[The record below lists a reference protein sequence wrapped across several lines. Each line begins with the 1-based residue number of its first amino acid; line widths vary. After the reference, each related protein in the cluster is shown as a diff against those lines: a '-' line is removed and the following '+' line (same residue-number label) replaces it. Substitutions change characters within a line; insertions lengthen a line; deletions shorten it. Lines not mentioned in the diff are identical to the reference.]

1 MYSTTGYTMN
11 KAYQIILLSY
21 ITIPV
26 LTTCFSF
33 FRGQMQ
39 LRLDLQLE
47 LARTTS
53 VVLFHCFKLDFGQTH
68 DMSA

>member
-26 LTTCFSF
+26 LMIDFSF
-33 FRGQMQ
+33 PRTNATKTG
-39 LRLDLQLE
+39 LTTE
-47 LARTTS
+47 SVSSRTTG
-53 VVLFHCFKLDFGQTH
+53 VVYSTVLN
-68 DMSA
+68 